1 MLNRLVITNL
11 AILENVDVSFKE
23 GFTVLIGGT
32 GAGKSLVIDSLSL
45 LLGARASSELIRTGE
60 DKATIRGYF
69 TVDSPR
75 LRALLSKLEIPCL
88 EDELI
93 VERVISHGKNS
104 IKANGVSLTLADLA
118 GLAKHLADI
127 HNQLDFVKILNPENY
142 LGIIDG
148 FAYEQIAPHKADYA
162 ALLSSYRD
170 EKAKLESLLAQKAAI
185 EASKDFYLF
194 QLKELDEANI
204 QENEEAEINA
214 EIALLSN
221 YDHIYSLF
229 QNAESIIRGDFLDQ
243 LYELDKV
250 LAKLSSYQP
259 KYAEIHEKVD
269 DRYYE
274 LEDLFGTLKK
284 EFKNLDYDPER
295 LDVLQQRSADLASL
309 KRKYRKTLPE
319 LIAYHQQLKSMLGEG
334 SDIEEKIASATQTVE
349 SLRHECFVKAS
360 ELTVYR
366 KQTAK
371 TIERDVKRNLDD
383 LLLHCDFR
391 IDFASYEE
399 SNADSLFTPEGI
411 DTVDFLIETNVGEG
425 LKSLSKIVSG
435 GEASRIMLALKV
447 LFIKANK
454 ISTVIFDE
462 IDTGLSGEA
471 ASKVAAK
478 IKEVSLQSQ
487 VIAITHMPQVAARSD
502 HGILIAKQVS
512 AGRTSTHIKELSLE
526 EKIHEVAALISGGK
540 VTQKQ
545 LAYAREIVLNPED

>member
-1 MLNRLVITNL
+1 MLTRLVITNL
-11 AILENVDVSFKE
+11 AILENVDVAFKE

-45 LLGARASSELIRTGE
+45 LLGARASNELIRTGE
-60 DKATIRGYF
+60 EKATIRGYF
-69 TVDSPR
+69 RVDSPR

-88 EDELI
+88 NDELV
-93 VERVISHGKNS
+93 VERVLSRSKNA
-104 IKANGVSLTLADLA
+104 IKANNVALSLGDLS
-118 GLAKHLADI
+118 LIAKHLADI

-142 LGIIDG
+142 LSIIDG
-148 FAYEQIAPHKADYA
+148 FAFDALAPHKADYA
-162 ALLSSYRD
+162 ALLASYKEARSSY
-170 EKAKLESLLAQKAAI
+170 ESLLAQKASI
-185 EASKDFYLF
+185 DASKDFYLF

-214 EIALLSN
+214 EIAMLSN

-229 QNAESIIRGDFLDQ
+229 QDVDALVRGDFLDR
-243 LYELDKV
+243 LYELDKT

-259 KYAEIHEKVD
+259 KYEAMHEKID

-274 LEDLFGTLKK
+274 LEDLFATLKK

-295 LDVLQQRSADLASL
+295 LDVLQQRSADLALL

-319 LIAYHQQLKSMLGEG
+319 LLAYHRELKAMLGEG
-334 SDIEEKIASATQTVE
+334 SDIEAKIAAAE
-349 SLRHECFVKAS
+349 EKAKELRHACFAKAK
-360 ELTVYR
+360 ELTEYR
-366 KQTAK
+366 KQVAK
-371 TIERDVKRNLDD
+371 SIERDVKRNLDD

-391 IDFASYEE
+391 IDFAPCEE
-399 SNADSLFTPEGI
+399 SAPDSMFGPDGI
-411 DTVDFLIETNVGEG
+411 DQVDFLIETNVGEG
-425 LKSLSKIVSG
+425 LKSLAKIVSG

-454 ISTVIFDE
+454 VATVIFDE

-478 IKEVSLQSQ
+478 IKEISLESQ

-502 HGILIAKQVS
+502 HGILIAKEVIG
-512 AGRTSTHIKELSLE
+512 GRTSTRIAELTLE
-526 EKIHEVAALISGGK
+526 EKIHEVASLISGGK

-545 LAYAREIVLNPED
+545 LDYAREIVLNPID

>member
-1 MLNRLVITNL
+1 MLTRLVINNL
-11 AILENVDVSFKE
+11 AILENVDVAFKE

-60 DKATIRGYF
+60 EKATIRGHF
-69 TVDSPR
+69 RVDSPR

-88 EDELI
+88 DDELI
-93 VERVISHGKNS
+93 VERVISRNKNS
-104 IKANGVSLTLADLA
+104 IKANNVSLTLGDLS
-118 GLAKHLADI
+118 LIAKHLADI

-148 FAYEQIAPHKADYA
+148 FAFETISSHKADYVS
-162 ALLSSYRD
+162 LLSSYKQA
-170 EKAKLESLLAQKAAI
+170 KAELESLIAQKAAI

-194 QLKELDEANI
+194 QLKELDEAAI

-221 YDHIYSLF
+221 YDHVYSLF
-229 QNAESIIRGDFLDQ
+229 QSADALVRSDFLDK
-243 LYELDKV
+243 LYELDKI
-250 LAKLSSYQP
+250 LAKLSSFQP
-259 KYAEIHEKVD
+259 KYEEMHEKID

-274 LEDLFGTLKK
+274 LEDLFATLKK

-319 LIAYHQQLKSMLGEG
+319 LLAYHRELKSMLGEG
-334 SDIEEKIASATQTVE
+334 SDIDGKIAEAEEKAKT
-349 SLRHECFVKAS
+349 LRHAAFAKAS

-366 KQTAK
+366 KQVAK

-391 IDFASYEE
+391 IDFVPYKEE
-399 SNADSLFTPEGI
+399 DPDTIFGPEGI
-411 DTVDFLIETNVGEG
+411 DQVDFLIETNVGEG

-454 ISTVIFDE
+454 VATVIFDE

-478 IKEVSLQSQ
+478 IKEISLESQ

-502 HGILIAKQVS
+502 HGILIAKSVN
-512 AGRTSTHIKELSLE
+512 AGRTTTQIAELSLE
-526 EKIHEVAALISGGK
+526 EKIYEVASLISGGK

-545 LAYAREIVLNPED
+545 LDYAREIVLNPQD